1 MTYVYF
7 VVKSFA
13 QNKHTKNEVTG
24 LTYPLTPRF
33 SLEKYKRLL
42 KACKITK
49 RTIGISYNNIKK
61 LFYCT
66 LFNFVFLNILISKLK
81 F

>member
-13 QNKHTKNEVTG
+13 QNKHTKNEVID

-33 SLEKYKRLL
+33 SL
-42 KACKITK
+42 
-49 RTIGISYNNIKK
+49 
-61 LFYCT
+61 
-66 LFNFVFLNILISKLK
+66 
-81 F
+81 